1 MTVYVESSAVLSWLL
16 GEPGGDGVARVLRD
30 ADAIVASDLTVLEC
44 ERVLIRAR
52 TSKLITEAAA
62 ADQHAALAGVAMHW
76 TLLRVDSEV
85 LDRCRRPFPIEPVR
99 TLDAIHLASALAARA
114 AVPRV
119 TMVSLDQ
126 RVREN
131 AVRLGFDVVP

>member
-1 MTVYVESSAVLSWLL
+1 VTVYVESSAVLSWLL
-16 GEPGGDGVARVLRD
+16 GESGGERVAHVLRD

-52 TSKLITEAAA
+52 TSGLITEAAA
-62 ADQHAALAGVAMHW
+62 ADQHAALARVSLHW

-85 LDRCRRPFPIEPVR
+85 LDRCRHPFPIEPVR
-99 TLDAIHLASALAARA
+99 TLDAIHLASALTARA

-119 TMVSLDQ
+119 AMVSLDQ
-126 RVREN
+126 RIREN

>member
-1 MTVYVESSAVLSWLL
+1 VTVYVESSAVLSWLL
-16 GEPGGDGVARVLRD
+16 GESGGERVAHVLRD

-52 TSKLITEAAA
+52 TSGLITEAAA
-62 ADQHAALAGVAMHW
+62 ADQHAALARVSLHW

-85 LDRCRRPFPIEPVR
+85 LDRCRHPFPIEPVR
-99 TLDAIHLASALAARA
+99 TLDAIHLASALTARA

-119 TMVSLDQ
+119 AMVSLDQ

>member
-1 MTVYVESSAVLSWLL
+1 VTVYVESSAVLSWLL
-16 GEPGGDGVARVLRD
+16 GASGGERVAHVLRD

-52 TSKLITEAAA
+52 TSGLITEAAA
-62 ADQHAALAGVAMHW
+62 ADQHAALARVSLHW

-85 LDRCRRPFPIEPVR
+85 LDRCRHPFPIEPVR
-99 TLDAIHLASALAARA
+99 TLDAIHLASALTARA

-119 TMVSLDQ
+119 AMVSLDQ
-126 RVREN
+126 RIREN